1 MPIPVSEPVSKFTP
15 APEGLHLACAVDVVD
30 LGVRTTPFGDKHQI
44 EIWWQLETRDPE
56 TGDRF
61 TVRKRYTASLH
72 EKAGLTK
79 DLVLWRGKPFTPE
92 ERKGF
97 DLEKLL
103 GASCQLQTVHKVTD
117 EGKTFANVAAVF
129 TAGGKKLQAEDY
141 VRQKDRPKDGA
152 VQTNGHAGHAP
163 AAYVEDDIPFVW
175 MLPFLLPAMGAA
187 HVLLSQ
193 VAA

>member
-1 MPIPVSEPVSKFTP
+1 MAIPVREPESKFTP
-15 APEGLHLACAVDVVD
+15 APEGLHLAVACDVVD
-30 LGVRTTPFGDKHQI
+30 LGMQTTPFGEKHQI
-44 EIWWQLETRDPE
+44 DIWWQLEARNPD

-61 TVRKRYTASLH
+61 VVRKRYTASLH

-103 GASCQLQTVHKVTD
+103 GACCQLQTVHKVTD
-117 EGKTFANVAAVF
+117 DGKTFTNVAAVF
-129 TAGGKKLQAEDY
+129 TAGGKKLAVENY

-152 VQTNGHAGHAP
+152 PAAGHVDDHAD
-163 AAYVEDDIPFVW
+163 DDIPFVW
-175 MLPFLLPAMGAA
+175 VLPFLLPAVGAA
-187 HVLLSQ
+187 HVLAQAVL
-193 VAA
+193 A